1 MTSLEQE
8 AVFPPAADEHPADAI
23 VVLGGG
29 VHPDGTL
36 PLVAR
41 TRVERAA
48 ELFRGGIAPHVV
60 LSGRCGLMQPEPPV
74 TEAAAMAAY
83 AMELGVPREALLLEE
98 GSKDTLG
105 NAYFT
110 RIHFLEPN
118 GWTSIRVVT
127 SDFHLSRAAW
137 VFRKVLGGTY
147 DFSFVSAAS
156 GLSPR
161 ELIDRAVEE
170 CRILIFLNEWL
181 QALEEADESALDRLM
196 EHEHPGY
203 SDAPLLSHEQM
214 RARLDAISQITRM
227 AGGEGWIA
235 AGGGPGDW
243 DGVRERRAG
252 ADRRAR
258 RAISAGRR

>member
-1 MTSLEQE
+1 MTPHHPVEPS
-8 AVFPPAADEHPADAI
+8 PPADAI
-23 VVLGGG
+23 VVLSGG
-29 VHPDGTL
+29 VGPDGSL
-36 PLVAR
+36 PVLSR

-48 ELFRGGIAPHVV
+48 QLFHGGIAPRMVM
-60 LSGRCGLMQPEPPV
+60 SGRCGLTAPEPAV

-83 AMELGVPREALLLEE
+83 ARELGVPEEALLLEE
-98 GSKDTLG
+98 ESRDTLG

-110 RIHFLEPN
+110 RERLLRPG

-137 VFRKVLGGTY
+137 VFRKVLGPHY

-161 ELIDRAVEE
+161 ELIDRALEE

-181 QALEEADESALDRLM
+181 QALEDGDDHALDRLM

-203 SDAPLLSHEQM
+203 ADAPALTHDQLQ
-214 RARLDAISQITRM
+214 RRLDEIARIDRIAGSVRWIS
-227 AGGEGWIA
+227 
-235 AGGGPGDW
+235 GPW
-243 DGVRERRAG
+243 DGASERRAG

-258 RAISAGRR
+258 RSMSLGRR